1 MPGYFRHS
9 ASTTVSTTRI
19 QLLPA
24 NPARV
29 CLIVQESGG
38 TNDIRFS
45 DEYDNLADGVG
56 IWLKAGDTI
65 ILQDSACPT
74 GAIWAVRES
83 SGDATVTASER

>member
-9 ASTTVSTTRI
+9 ASTTVSNTNK

-29 CLIVQESGG
+29 CLIIQETGG
-38 TNDIRFS
+38 TNDIRWS
-45 DEYDNLADGVG
+45 DETENLADGLGV
-56 IWLKAGDTI
+56 WLGAGDTI

-83 SGDATVTASER
+83 SGDATVTATER

>member
-1 MPGYFRHS
+1 MPGHWRHS
-9 ASTTVSTTRI
+9 ASTTVSTVEL

-29 CLIVQESGG
+29 SLIVQETGG

-45 DEYDNLADGVG
+45 DSPDNLADGLG
-56 IWLKAGDTI
+56 IYLGASETM
-65 ILQDSACPT
+65 ILEGASCPT

-83 SGDATVTASER
+83 AGDATVSVTER